1 VRSRWH
7 PKLQPEGHIAAQ
19 AQRHDIAPQQVSKAD
34 HVYSTGSSHFV
45 YAGIGEVKLTSTVG
59 ADERAM
65 AADVLFALN
74 AAAEHRAL
82 VD

>member
-19 AQRHDIAPQQVSKAD
+19 AERHDIAPQQVSKAD

-74 AAAEHRAL
+74 AAAEHRAI